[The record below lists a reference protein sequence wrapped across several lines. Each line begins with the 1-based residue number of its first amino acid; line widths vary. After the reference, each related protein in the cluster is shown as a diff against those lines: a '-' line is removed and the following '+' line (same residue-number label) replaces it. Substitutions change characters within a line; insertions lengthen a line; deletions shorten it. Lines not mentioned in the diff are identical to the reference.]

1 MKDNCVPVILEVN
14 VPKNLNEKQISAL
27 DAKSMRK
34 AEEAEFGC
42 PEPLTVK
49 DNIAAD
55 KIDQKLSDEL
65 AKNSEVTYTDIAEKL
80 VETSSVQLKTQN
92 QSKTSL
98 KKTFTIFF
106 IVFIS
111 VQYLVLIALMFIKTF
126 LNTYLRDTVLLAYI
140 SSVFVETLGAIILM
154 IKYAFDSNQE
164 INILNILNGVIKNF
178 QKFQK

>member
-14 VPKNLNEKQISAL
+14 VPNNLNEKQISAL
-27 DAKSMRK
+27 DAKSMREVEK
-34 AEEAEFGC
+34 AEFGC
-42 PEPLTVK
+42 PEPVKIK

-65 AKNSEVTYTDIAEKL
+65 AKNSEATYTNIAEEL
-80 VETSSVQLKTQN
+80 VKTSSSQLDTQN
-92 QSKTSL
+92 QSKTWL
-98 KKTFTIFF
+98 KKTFTVFF
-106 IVFIS
+106 IIFIS
-111 VQYLVLIALMFIKTF
+111 VQYAVLIALMFIKTF
-126 LNTYLRDTVLLAYI
+126 FNTYLKDAVLLAYI

-164 INILNILNGVIKNF
+164 INILGILKGIIKNF